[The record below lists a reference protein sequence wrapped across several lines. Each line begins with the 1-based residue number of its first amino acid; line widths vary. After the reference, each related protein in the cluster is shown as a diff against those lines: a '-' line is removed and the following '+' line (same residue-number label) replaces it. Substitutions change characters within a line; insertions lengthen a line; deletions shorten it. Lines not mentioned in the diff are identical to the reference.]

1 MFSVQ
6 CSGFRVQ
13 GPGFRVQAS
22 GFRVQGSGF
31 RVQISGFRFQGSEF
45 RVQGSG
51 FRVHFRV
58 QGAAE
63 RSSLS
68 AIPGCGSGIEGW
80 GLGLS
85 RAELVEVSEVRVWR
99 CSHHGGHEQAF

>member
-1 MFSVQ
+1 
-6 CSGFRVQ
+6 
-13 GPGFRVQAS
+13 
-22 GFRVQGSGF
+22 
-31 RVQISGFRFQGSEF
+31 
-45 RVQGSG
+45 
-51 FRVHFRV
+51 
-58 QGAAE
+58 
-63 RSSLS
+63 LS